1 MSGSGR
7 YPAYVIT
14 LEGLQLLD
22 YWKAME
28 SLWLAVVSR
37 FSLTLARSP
46 AARKPNIYAA
56 TAFKLT

>member
-1 MSGSGR
+1 
-7 YPAYVIT
+7 
-14 LEGLQLLD
+14 
-22 YWKAME
+22 ME